1 MTAKKAEKP
10 AAADHDIIAQNKKAY
25 HDFEILEKM
34 EAGLELRGTEVKSCR
49 MRSVQLQDAFARV
62 ENGELFAFG
71 IHISPYSPGNRFN
84 HEAVRR
90 RRLLM
95 HKKEILRLFQRVNE
109 KGFSLIVLK
118 MYLKRG
124 RVKVEIGVGRGKT
137 FGDKR
142 ETLKKRQD
150 DMDARRFLGT
160 KRKQFQD

>member
-1 MTAKKAEKP
+1 MAKQEDKP
-10 AAADHDIIAQNKKAY
+10 ASADNDVIARNKKAY
-25 HDFEILEKM
+25 HDFEIIESM
-34 EAGLELRGTEVKSCR
+34 EAGIELRGTEVKSCR
-49 MRSVQLQDAFARV
+49 MRSVQLQDTFARV

-71 IHISPYSPGNRFN
+71 IHISPYSHGNRFN

-95 HKKEILRLFQRVNE
+95 HKKEILRLFQRVRE
-109 KGFSLIVLK
+109 KGFSLIPLK

-124 RVKVEIGVGRGKT
+124 KVKVELGVARGKT

-150 DMDARRFLGT
+150 DLDARRHLGA
-160 KRKQFQD
+160 KR

>member
-1 MTAKKAEKP
+1 MAAKQDEKKP
-10 AAADHDIIAQNKKAY
+10 ASADQDVIAQNRKAY
-25 HDFEILEKM
+25 HDFEIIESM
-34 EAGLELRGTEVKSCR
+34 EAGIELRGTEVKSCR
-49 MRSVQLQDAFARV
+49 MRSVQLQDTFARV

-71 IHISPYSPGNRFN
+71 IHISPYSHGNRFN

-95 HKKEILRLFQRVNE
+95 HKKEILRLFQRVRE
-109 KGFSLIVLK
+109 KGFSLIPLK

-124 RVKVEIGVGRGKT
+124 KVKIQLGVARGKT

-150 DMDARRFLGT
+150 DMDARRHLGA
-160 KRKQFQD
+160 K